1 MNTTNSVVA
10 TAAIVTV
17 GKWSNDETI
26 SVRIVVGGL
35 FLAISLSIMEQSS
48 PKFASRFATLV
59 LVVAAFTYVPAI
71 AYKAGLTNVKPP
83 DWGGLI
89 STGRK
94 TMGGR
99 KK

>member
-17 GKWSNDETI
+17 GKWSNDETV

-35 FLAISLSIMEQSS
+35 FLAIALATMEQAN
-48 PKFASRFATLV
+48 PKLASRFATLV

-71 AYKAGLTNVKPP
+71 AYKAGLTKRKPP
-83 DWGGLI
+83 NWGGLI
-89 STGRK
+89 TGRE